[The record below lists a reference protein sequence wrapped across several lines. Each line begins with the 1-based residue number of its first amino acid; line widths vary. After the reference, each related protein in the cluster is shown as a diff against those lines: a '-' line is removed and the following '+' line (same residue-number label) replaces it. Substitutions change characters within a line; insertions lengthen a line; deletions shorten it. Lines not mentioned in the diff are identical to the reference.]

1 MGQGSGQAHRLTGA
15 ERLELQRRVRAGET
29 HAVAASAVGCSAKS
43 VQRLLVKTGG
53 VKPRARPQSALRLS
67 LPEREEISRGLLAG
81 DSCRVIARRLGRAPS
96 TVSRDVAATGHRERY
111 RACRAD
117 ETAHRRAHRPKIA
130 KLIAVPQLRRAVE
143 RGLRRRWSP
152 QQIAA
157 RLVLDYPDDLEMRV
171 SHETIYQSLFVQG
184 RGALRQE
191 LTRCLRTG
199 RAQRRPL
206 SRATGSGQLQHM
218 VLISDRPAEVEDRAV
233 PGHWEGD
240 LILGK
245 RAQSAIGTL
254 VERQTRFVML
264 VNLRAGRLAEHV
276 KDALAVTIRALPDH
290 LRRSLTWDRGKEM
303 AEHVRF
309 TLDTGVQVY
318 FCDPRSPWQ
327 RATNENSNGLLRQY
341 FPKGTDLSGYN
352 QARLDEIAAELN
364 GRPRHTLGW
373 RTPAEAFA
381 RAVAMTA

>member
-1 MGQGSGQAHRLTGA
+1 MGQGSGRAHRLTGA
-15 ERLELQRRVRAGET
+15 ERLELQRRVRAGAT
-29 HAVAASAVGCSAKS
+29 HEVAATAVGCSAKS
-43 VQRLLVKTGG
+43 VQRLLIKTGG
-53 VKPRARPQSALRLS
+53 VKPRSTPQSALRLS

-96 TVSRDVAATGHRERY
+96 TVSRDVAAAGHRQRY
-111 RACRAD
+111 RAWRAD

-130 KLIAVPQLRRAVE
+130 KLIAVPRLRRAVE
-143 RGLRRRWSP
+143 RGLRLRWSP
-152 QQIAA
+152 QQITA

-206 SRATGSGQLQHM
+206 GRATGSGQLQHM
-218 VLISDRPAEVEDRAV
+218 VLISERPADVEDRAV

-264 VNLRAGRLAEHV
+264 VNLSAGRLAEHV
-276 KDALAVTIRALPDH
+276 KDALADTIRALPDH

-303 AEHVRF
+303 GEHVRF
-309 TLDTGVQVY
+309 TLATGVQVY

-327 RATNENSNGLLRQY
+327 RATNENSNGLLCQY

-364 GRPRHTLGW
+364 GRPRQTLGW